1 MRVVHVV
8 SQRRRLRLLAAM
20 AVAAIA
26 AIAWRAAHRAPA
38 APPPPPIV
46 CTIPDV
52 TLAPPQFATPPP
64 GDPYPRPDLDERPR
78 AVEAVLVERPSVL
91 AGCGTFLVETTML
104 FHPLKSTG
112 AGDLRVLVPC
122 AEMTRAEYNGP
133 AAGNAGVLVPH
144 HRYLLW
150 LRAAIDAP
158 NGKNDTLWR
167 ADRIDER

>member
-1 MRVVHVV
+1 MHVV
-8 SQRRRLRLLAAM
+8 QLVTSGHRLRLLAVT

-26 AIAWRAAHRAPA
+26 ALAWRAAHRVP
-38 APPPPPIV
+38 APPPAPEIV

-52 TLAPPQFATPPP
+52 TLQPQFATPPP
-64 GDPYPRPDLDERPR
+64 GDPYPRPALDDRPR
-78 AVEAVLVERPSVL
+78 VVEAVLVDRPSVL
-91 AGCGTFLVETTML
+91 AGCGTFLVETTMV

-122 AEMTRAEYNGP
+122 AEMTRAEYGGA
-133 AAGNAGVLVPH
+133 AAGTAGVLEPG

-150 LRAAIDAP
+150 LREAIDAP

-167 ADRIDER
+167 ADQIDER